1 MDAAVSMAAVASTA
15 VGAGAAGDGVVG
27 DGDAAAGDSA
37 SDTPSGTGLRTG
49 IARGG
54 ITTTRPTTFTRI
66 PTNQIAN
73 WWVLMG
79 APFLARSLR
88 EKWDYLRIFPSSTKK
103 RRALLRRDRRW
114 DVARAEHDIIDQ
126 PRAPHI
132 RRNSHERTPRNILHG
147 IKRLHIDNLEII
159 KPH

>member
-15 VGAGAAGDGVVG
+15 VGVGAAGVG

-73 WWVLMG
+73 WWVLVG

-88 EKWDYLRIFPSSTKK
+88 EKWGLPPHLSSPYQEKT
-103 RRALLRRDRRW
+103 
-114 DVARAEHDIIDQ
+114 
-126 PRAPHI
+126 
-132 RRNSHERTPRNILHG
+132 
-147 IKRLHIDNLEII
+147 RLTSA
-159 KPH
+159 